1 MNEIYLWPDERMREI
16 CETDVNEVEKIR
28 NILHMLHVYY
38 NHENVTYDK
47 TLKVADQTLKV
58 ANFYLD
64 DPRFLIWS
72 GSPKSHQ
79 HHYGNGGLAKHTL
92 DTITI
97 ALNNAKYFLAKYK
110 DDPVKKDSIDLIAVF
125 FAALY
130 HDAGK
135 MYDYERVI
143 PEPTTSTEV
152 LDSHNWVQ
160 WTSAPHKRL
169 IHHISRSGIIWTEAV
184 DKIPEPL
191 NFVREHYFEDVLH
204 AILAHHG
211 SREWG
216 SPVAPKTRLAWLV
229 HLADQMSARMEDA
242 DTLDIV
248 NHHKG
253 V

>member
-1 MNEIYLWPDERMREI
+1 VNKIE
-16 CETDVNEVEKIR
+16 NEVELIR
-28 NILHMLHVYY
+28 DMIHALHIYY
-38 NHENVTYDK
+38 NDNHVPYN
-47 TLKVADQTLKV
+47 QIMKV

-64 DPRFLIWS
+64 DPRFLIWT

-79 HHYGNGGLAKHTL
+79 HHYGDGGLAKHTL
-92 DTITI
+92 DVITI
-97 ALNNAKYFLAKYK
+97 ALNNAKYFIAKYK
-110 DDPVKKDSIDLIAVF
+110 DDPVKKSSIDPIAVF

-135 MYDYERVI
+135 MYDYEKVLNKDVGFVGVI
-143 PEPTTSTEV
+143 PSSEAV
-152 LDSHNWVQ
+152 

-169 IHHISRSGIIWTEAV
+169 IHHISRSSIIWTEAV
-184 DKIPEPL
+184 NTIQEPY
-191 NFVREHYFEDVLH
+191 NFIKEHYYEPVLH
-204 AILAHHG
+204 SILAHHG

-216 SPVAPKTRLAWLV
+216 SPVAPKTRVAWLV

-253 V
+253 A